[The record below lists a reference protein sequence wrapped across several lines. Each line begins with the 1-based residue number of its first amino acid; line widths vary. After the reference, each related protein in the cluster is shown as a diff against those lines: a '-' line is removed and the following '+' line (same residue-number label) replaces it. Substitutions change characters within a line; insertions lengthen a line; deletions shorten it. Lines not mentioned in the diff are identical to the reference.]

1 MNIDGNDFEEVPV
14 AATIFERLPS
24 KPPSRMP
31 RWRRLDEALP
41 EPTSDLTPLQD
52 DPRLA
57 LPAIDYSNDLDSLD
71 DVMPSEA
78 IYDVADDEEVRALP
92 DDVRALC
99 HGHDD
104 SLKYVAVRARY
115 ILALRINHPDMNFE
129 PMLKN
134 EIAHALSFADV
145 REHEEDLYLIYK
157 ATAMLLARVAKT
169 QTKRKTATLID

>member
-1 MNIDGNDFEEVPV
+1 MNIDGNDFEEVP
-14 AATIFERLPS
+14 AAAMIFERLPS
-24 KPPSRMP
+24 MPTSRMP

-41 EPTSDLTPLQD
+41 EPASDL
-52 DPRLA
+52 PRLA
-57 LPAIDYSNDLDSLD
+57 LPVIDYSNDLDSLD

-99 HGHDD
+99 HGHHD
-104 SLKYVAVRARY
+104 SLNYVAVRARY